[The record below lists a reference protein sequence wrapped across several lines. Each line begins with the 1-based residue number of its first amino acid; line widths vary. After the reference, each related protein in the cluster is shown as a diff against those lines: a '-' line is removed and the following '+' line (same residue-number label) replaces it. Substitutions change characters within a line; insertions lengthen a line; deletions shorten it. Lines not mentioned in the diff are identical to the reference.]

1 MWDTDETSVPQGQK
15 PPALHTQLSLYA
27 VSSVSGIATPF
38 SGWYPLALL
47 YIDSNADGEERSV
60 MAQIYVF
67 GRVMHELTPKESQ
80 SKQPYVC
87 FDLMERSEVNIR
99 TSIKYGPAA
108 TRLPGSHGSRSKG
121 KHDLAHWIAETG
133 GCTAKGR
140 GHSQKVESM
149 ADGLW
154 LSSWAIFQSKSGT

>member
-1 MWDTDETSVPQGQK
+1 
-15 PPALHTQLSLYA
+15 
-27 VSSVSGIATPF
+27 
-38 SGWYPLALL
+38 
-47 YIDSNADGEERSV
+47 

-87 FDLMERSEVNIR
+87 FDLMERSGGEHPNFYQVWAR
-99 TSIKYGPAA
+99 GDQAA
-108 TRLPGSHGSRSKG
+108 RLTRLKVKKGSMIWLTGSQKLVDVR
-121 KHDLAHWIAETG
+121 
-133 GCTAKGR
+133 
-140 GHSQKVESM
+140 QKVESM

>member
-1 MWDTDETSVPQGQK
+1 
-15 PPALHTQLSLYA
+15 
-27 VSSVSGIATPF
+27 
-38 SGWYPLALL
+38 
-47 YIDSNADGEERSV
+47 

-87 FDLMERSEVNIR
+87 FDLMERSGGEHPNFYQVWAR
-99 TSIKYGPAA
+99 GDQAA
-108 TRLPGSHGSRSKG
+108 RL
-121 KHDLAHWIAETG
+121 AETG